1 MSHATPTYRRSFILR
16 KLSIIANFH
25 ITTSSAQ
32 TRIKI
37 IRSSSYYSTP
47 HSSLHYPHHHTNHHC
62 PVIASVNFIKSFRPT
77 SLFLSCYVK
86 FLHDPHHQSYFSY
99 TATHITLLFIC
110 SKVSFSSFSQTHI
123 TSPSP
128 HCQSCHTSNLK
139 SCLSLGSL
147 SNNEFV
153 HPLHVFIRR
162 HLSPA
167 TPSPIT
173 LQSFFSPRI
182 GMRNTHSV
190 DVDLFEL

>member
-32 TRIKI
+32 MRIKI

-47 HSSLHYPHHHTNHHC
+47 HSSSHYPHHHTNHHH
-62 PVIASVNFIKSFRPT
+62 PVTTSWNLKKSCRPF
-77 SLFLSCYVK
+77 SLFLSYYVK

-99 TATHITLLFIC
+99 TATHITLLFVC
-110 SKVSFSSFSQTHI
+110 PKVSFSCFSQTHI
-123 TSPSP
+123 TFPSP
-128 HCQSCHTSNLK
+128 HCQSCYASK
-139 SCLSLGSL
+139 SLWFL

-162 HLSPA
+162 HLPPA

-173 LQSFFSPRI
+173 LQSFFSLRI